1 MMESWDLCCISR
13 IGTILRIQSQQLR
26 CLHAMILGMTL
37 YGLPKSFYDS
47 NLEIVRHNSFG
58 AGAKPNLVLG
68 DSSTHAFTASSNN
81 GVSALQSR

>member
-1 MMESWDLCCISR
+1 MLHFSYR
-13 IGTILRIQSQQLR
+13 AILRIQSQQLR
-26 CLHAMILGMTL
+26 CSHALVLGLTL
-37 YGLPKSFYDS
+37 SGLLESFHDS

-81 GVSALQSR
+81 GVSAWRSR